1 MPNIAIP
8 DELQGK
14 NWFAHALAL
23 TSCSVQ
29 KSSQY
34 LAKALF
40 TSITQSLESI
50 AVNLPEHTPA
60 AYLGTFQRFYD
71 QALRPPL

>member
-23 TSCSVQ
+23 TTCSEH
-29 KSSQY
+29 KSSQN
-34 LAKALF
+34 LFGKFAKALF
-40 TSITQSLESI
+40 HFNHATY
-50 AVNLPEHTPA
+50 A
-60 AYLGTFQRFYD
+60 
-71 QALRPPL
+71 